1 MYFFFFLIL
10 CAGIV
15 LLILQQQG
23 KLPFANKKGEL
34 SSLERNIFNLEI
46 GDIVQYEEV
55 DWFIEG
61 KLIYNT
67 GAYNWFEYM
76 LQKSDLAESE
86 ELSDHICWLSVEED
100 DLVEVSILKNVDF
113 PEINSDPPPEKL
125 TYLQVDYHLADSGTA
140 NMLRL
145 GNTLNRKAQNCNY
158 YDYKS
163 SNNLR
168 LSVEFWDQDIE
179 VTVGQK
185 INPRILNFLP
195 GDGQHVFWGSFLKAD
210 VDR

>member
-1 MYFFFFLIL
+1 MHFFFVLIL
-10 CAGIV
+10 CAGLV

-34 SSLERNIFNLEI
+34 PSVEKNIFNLEI
-46 GDIVQYEEV
+46 GDIVQYEGF
-55 DWFIEG
+55 DWFVEG
-61 KLIYNT
+61 KLIYNI

-76 LQKSDLAESE
+76 LQKSDLAENE
-86 ELSDHICWLSVEED
+86 ALSDHICWLSVEED
-100 DLVEVSILKNVDF
+100 DLVEVSILKNVDI

-125 TYLQVDYHLADSGTA
+125 TYLKVDYHLADSGTA
-140 NMLRL
+140 TMLRL
-145 GNTLNRKAQNCNY
+145 GNTLNRQAQTCNY

-163 SNNLR
+163 SDNLR
-168 LSVEFWDQDIE
+168 LSVEVWDKDIE

-195 GDGQHVFWGSFLKAD
+195 GDSQQVFGGASL
-210 VDR
+210 